1 MSLLYMAPSLLFF
14 IVTRRYLTRVT
25 VVGATAG

>member
-1 MSLLYMAPSLLFF
+1 MAPSLLFF

-25 VVGATAG
+25 IVGATAG